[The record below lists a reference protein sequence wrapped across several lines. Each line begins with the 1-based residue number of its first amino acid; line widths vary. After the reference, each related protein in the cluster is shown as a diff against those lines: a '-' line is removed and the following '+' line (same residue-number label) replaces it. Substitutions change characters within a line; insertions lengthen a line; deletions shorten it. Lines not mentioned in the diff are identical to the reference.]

1 MSSILTNTS
10 AMNAL
15 ATLKDVNRG
24 LNDTQ
29 TRVSTGLKVSSGKD
43 NAAYFAV
50 SETMKGDSGVFKAIN
65 EGMTATKN
73 SVATARLGAE
83 TVSDIAQQI
92 VERVAFAQT
101 EGVNRADVQL
111 EIDAL
116 VENMGTAIEQATFN
130 GDNLVDGT
138 KTALG
143 VDDGTGTGTRVA
155 GTPVTVVNG
164 VKRDSSG
171 FGTTT
176 FTFEGVNLD
185 DIKTAFAA
193 IDVTA
198 ADVADDTSTAGVD
211 ETDNMQTRLAA
222 AEAQL
227 AASITAATSLGITE
241 NALEGQMEF
250 IDSLTDTLDSGV
262 SSMVDADME
271 EEAARLQAYQVQ
283 QQLAT
288 QSLSIA
294 NQAPQNILSLFR

>member
-1 MSSILTNTS
+1 MSSILTNSS

-24 LNDTQ
+24 LNQTQ
-29 TRVSTGLKVSSGKD
+29 DRVSTGLKVASGKD

-50 SETMKGDSGVFKAIN
+50 SETMKGDSGMFKAIN

-83 TVSDIAQQI
+83 TVADIAQQI

-101 EGVNRADVQL
+101 DGVDRNDVQL
-111 EIDAL
+111 EIAAL
-116 VENMGTAIEQATFN
+116 VKNMGTAIEQATFN

-138 KTALG
+138 KTTLG
-143 VDDGTGTGTRVA
+143 VDDGAGGRTA
-155 GTPVTVVNG
+155 GTPVTLVNG
-164 VKRDSSG
+164 VKRDSAG

-176 FTFEGVNLD
+176 FSFEGVNLN
-185 DIKTAFAA
+185 DIKTAFEA
-193 IDVTA
+193 IDVSA
-198 ADVADDTSTAGVD
+198 ADTAETSAGAND
-211 ETDNMQTRLAA
+211 ETNIRTKLAA
-222 AEAQL
+222 AEKQL
-227 AASITAATSLGITE
+227 AASITASTSLGITE

>member
-1 MSSILTNTS
+1 MSSILTNSS

-15 ATLKDVNRG
+15 STLRDVNRG
-24 LNDTQ
+24 LNETQ
-29 TRVSTGLKVSSGKD
+29 DRVSTGLKVASGKD

-50 SETMKGDSGVFKAIN
+50 SETMKGDSGMFKAIN

-73 SVATARLGAE
+73 SVATARLGAG
-83 TVSDIAQQI
+83 TVADIAQQI

-116 VENMGTAIEQATFN
+116 VENMTSAINQSTFN
-130 GDNLVDGT
+130 GDNLVDGDYGFE
-138 KTALG
+138 A
-143 VDDGTGTGTRVA
+143 DGTTAKTS
-155 GTPVTVVNG
+155 VTVVNG
-164 VKRDSSG
+164 ITRGASG
-171 FGTTT
+171 GITATT
-176 FTFEGVNLD
+176 FEFSEVNLGA
-185 DIKTAFAA
+185 IKDEFAK
-193 IDVTA
+193 IDVTNTTTGA
-198 ADVADDTSTAGVD
+198 ADG
-211 ETDNMQTRLAA
+211 ETLATKLQF
-222 AEAQL
+222 AEVEL
-227 AASITAATSLGITE
+227 AKSITAATSLGITE
-241 NALEGQMEF
+241 NTLDGQMQF
-250 IDSLTDTLDSGV
+250 LDALTDTLDSGV

>member
-1 MSSILTNTS
+1 MSSILTNSS

-24 LNDTQ
+24 LNQTQ
-29 TRVSTGLKVSSGKD
+29 DRVSTGLKVASGKD

-50 SETMKGDSGVFKAIN
+50 SETMKGDSGMFKAIN

-101 EGVNRADVQL
+101 DGVDRADVQL
-111 EIDAL
+111 EIAAL
-116 VENMGTAIEQATFN
+116 VKNMGTAIEQATFN
-130 GDNLVDGT
+130 GDNLVS
-138 KTALG
+138 
-143 VDDGTGTGTRVA
+143 DDTTD
-155 GTPVTVVNG
+155 VTVVNG
-164 VKRDSSG
+164 VTRTAGDSNNE
-171 FGTTT
+171 FGATT
-176 FTFEGVNLD
+176 FVFKGVNLD
-185 DIKTAFAA
+185 AIKTAFEA
-193 IDVTA
+193 IDVS
-198 ADVADDTSTAGVD
+198 VAEDNDDTTKDSLSD
-211 ETDNMQTRLAA
+211 KLAA
-222 AEAQL
+222 AETQL

-250 IDSLTDTLDSGV
+250 IDSLTDTLNSGV

>member
-1 MSSILTNTS
+1 MSSILTNSS

-24 LNDTQ
+24 LNQTQ
-29 TRVSTGLKVSSGKD
+29 DRVSTGLKVASGKD

-50 SETMKGDSGVFKAIN
+50 SETMKGDSGMFKAIN
-65 EGMTATKN
+65 EGMSATKN

-101 EGVNRADVQL
+101 DGVDRADVQL

-116 VENMGTAIEQATFN
+116 VKNMGTAIEQATFN

-138 KTALG
+138 KM
-143 VDDGTGTGTRVA
+143 DDGTTDNSITL
-155 GTPVTVVNG
+155 VNG
-164 VKRDSSG
+164 VKRDGST
-171 FGTTT
+171 FATTT
-176 FTFEGVNLD
+176 FNFEGVNLGA
-185 DIKTAFAA
+185 IKTAFESVKVYSETTPGTPDDIDMSAA
-193 IDVTA
+193 L
-198 ADVADDTSTAGVD
+198 S
-211 ETDNMQTRLAA
+211 A
-222 AEAQL
+222 AETQL

-241 NALEGQMEF
+241 NALEGKMEF

>member
-1 MSSILTNTS
+1 MSSILTNSS

-24 LNDTQ
+24 LNQTQ
-29 TRVSTGLKVSSGKD
+29 DRVSTGLKVASGKD

-50 SETMKGDSGVFKAIN
+50 SETMKGDSGMFKAIN

-101 EGVNRADVQL
+101 DGVDRADVQL
-111 EIDAL
+111 EIAAL
-116 VENMGTAIEQATFN
+116 VKNMGTAIGQATFN
-130 GDNLVDGT
+130 GNSLVS
-138 KTALG
+138 
-143 VDDGTGTGTRVA
+143 DDTTD
-155 GTPVTVVNG
+155 VTVVNG
-164 VKRDSSG
+164 VTRTAGGNNDE
-171 FGTTT
+171 FGATT
-176 FTFEGVNLD
+176 FVFKGVNLD
-185 DIKTAFAA
+185 AIKTAFEA
-193 IDVTA
+193 IDVS
-198 ADVADDTSTAGVD
+198 VAEDGDPATDDSLSD
-211 ETDNMQTRLAA
+211 KLAA
-222 AEAQL
+222 AEEQL
-227 AASITAATSLGITE
+227 AASIAAATSLGITE
-241 NALEGQMEF
+241 NALDSQMQFVE
-250 IDSLTDTLDSGV
+250 SLTDTLDSGV

>member
-1 MSSILTNTS
+1 MSSILTNSS

-24 LNDTQ
+24 LNQTQ
-29 TRVSTGLKVSSGKD
+29 DRVSTGLKVASGKD

-50 SETMKGDSGVFKAIN
+50 SETMKGDSGMFKAIN

-83 TVSDIAQQI
+83 TVADIAQQI

-101 EGVNRADVQL
+101 DGVDRADVQL

-130 GDNLVDGT
+130 GDNLVDGS
-138 KTALG
+138 KTTLG
-143 VDDGTGTGTRVA
+143 VDDGAGGRTA

-171 FGTTT
+171 FDTTT

-185 DIKTAFAA
+185 DIKTAFAE
-193 IDVTA
+193 IDLESLA
-198 ADVADDTSTAGVD
+198 ADTGGTTMAEKLKTA
-211 ETDNMQTRLAA
+211 ET
-222 AEAQL
+222 QL

-241 NALEGQMEF
+241 NALDGQMQF
-250 IDSLTDTLDSGV
+250 IESLTDTLDSGV